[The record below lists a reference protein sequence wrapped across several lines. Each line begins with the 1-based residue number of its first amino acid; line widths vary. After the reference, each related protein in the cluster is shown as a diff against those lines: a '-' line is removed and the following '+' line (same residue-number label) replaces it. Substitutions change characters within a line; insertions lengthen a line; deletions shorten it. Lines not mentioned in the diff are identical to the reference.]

1 MSLRYLFVPVCLAV
15 SAFAQTAPAPAPTE
29 SSAAPVGASAPAPAP
44 AKAPKVAVI
53 QFQAAVLSTAEGKA
67 ASSTLRAKFDPK
79 KADVDKRQAQLKEM
93 NDKLQKGGATLS
105 PEARAKM
112 QDDLGRGSRTLQRD
126 IDDLNNELQQDE
138 GKLMQ
143 EMGVKMTDLI
153 QSYATKHGYSIV
165 LDVSSEQTP
174 VLWADA
180 ASNITA
186 DIVKEY
192 DALHPVKSAAAA
204 SAISAPAGA
213 PRPVK

>member
-1 MSLRYLFVPVCLAV
+1 
-15 SAFAQTAPAPAPTE
+15 
-29 SSAAPVGASAPAPAP
+29 
-44 AKAPKVAVI
+44 
-53 QFQAAVLSTAEGKA
+53 
-67 ASSTLRAKFDPK
+67 
-79 KADVDKRQAQLKEM
+79 M

-112 QDDLGRGSRTLQRD
+112 QDDLGRGSRNLQHD
-126 IDDLNNELQQDE
+126 IDDLNAELQQDE
-138 GKLMQ
+138 GKIMQ
-143 EMGVKMTDLI
+143 EMGSKMSQLI
-153 QSYATKHGYSIV
+153 QSYASKHGYSIV

-213 PRPVK
+213 PHPVK

>member
-1 MSLRYLFVPVCLAV
+1 MSLRYLFVPACLAV
-15 SAFAQTAPAPAPTE
+15 SAFAQTAPAPAPSE
-29 SSAAPVGASAPAPAP
+29 PAAAPAGAPAQSPAPA
-44 AKAPKVAVI
+44 A
-53 QFQAAVLSTAEGKA
+53 ST
-67 ASSTLRAKFDPK
+67 TLRAKFDPK
-79 KADVDKRQAQLKEM
+79 KSDVDKRQAQLQEM

-112 QDDLGRGSRTLQRD
+112 QDDLGRGSRNLQHD
-126 IDDLNNELQQDE
+126 IDDLNAELQQDE
-138 GKLMQ
+138 GKIMQ
-143 EMGVKMTDLI
+143 EMGSKMSQLI
-153 QSYATKHGYSIV
+153 QSYASKHGYSIV

-213 PRPVK
+213 PHPVK

>member
-1 MSLRYLFVPVCLAV
+1 V
-15 SAFAQTAPAPAPTE
+15 SAFAQTASEPA
-29 SSAAPVGASAPAPAP
+29 AAAP

-67 ASSTLRAKFDPK
+67 ASTALRAKFDPK
-79 KADVDKRQAQLKEM
+79 KAGVDKRQTELQAM
-93 NDKLQKGGATLS
+93 NDKLQKGGATMT
-105 PEARAKM
+105 PDARAKM
-112 QDDLGRGSRTLQRD
+112 QDDLTRGSRNLQHD
-126 IDDLNNELQQDE
+126 IDDLNGELQQDE
-138 GKLMQ
+138 SKIMQ
-143 EMGVKMTDLI
+143 EMGTKMSDLI

-192 DALHPVKSAAAA
+192 DAAHPLKTAAAA
-204 SAISAPAGA
+204 APAAA
-213 PRPVK
+213 PARTPGVK

>member
-1 MSLRYLFVPVCLAV
+1 LNLRYLSVPACLAV
-15 SAFAQTAPAPAPTE
+15 SAFAQTAPAPA
-29 SSAAPVGASAPAPAP
+29 SSEPVAATAGAAPQAPAPAN
-44 AKAPKVAVI
+44 APKVAVI

-67 ASSTLRAKFDPK
+67 ASATLRTKFDPK
-79 KADVDKRQAQLKEM
+79 KADVDKRQAQLQAM
-93 NDKLQKGGATLS
+93 NEKLQKGGATLT
-105 PEARAKM
+105 PDARAKM

-138 GKLMQ
+138 GKVMQ
-143 EMGVKMTDLI
+143 EMGGKMSDLI
-153 QSYATKHGYSIV
+153 QSYASKHGYSIV

>member
-1 MSLRYLFVPVCLAV
+1 
-15 SAFAQTAPAPAPTE
+15 
-29 SSAAPVGASAPAPAP
+29 
-44 AKAPKVAVI
+44 VAVI

-67 ASSTLRAKFDPK
+67 ASATLRSKFDPK
-79 KADVDKRQAQLKEM
+79 KTVVDKRQADLQAM
-93 NDKLQKGGATLS
+93 NDKLQKGGATMT
-105 PEARAKM
+105 PDARAKM
-112 QDDLGRGSRTLQRD
+112 QEDLQRGSRNLQHD
-126 IDDLNNELQQDE
+126 IDDLNGELQQDE
-138 GKLMQ
+138 SKLMQ
-143 EMGVKMTDLI
+143 DMGGKMSELI

-192 DALHPVKSAAAA
+192 DQLHPVKSAAAA
-204 SAISAPAGA
+204 PAVSAPAGT

>member
-1 MSLRYLFVPVCLAV
+1 MNLRYLFVPACLAV
-15 SAFAQTAPAPAPTE
+15 SAFAQTAPAPAPSE
-29 SSAAPVGASAPAPAP
+29 AATAPAAASAQAPAT
-44 AKAPKVAVI
+44 AKVPKVAVI

-67 ASSTLRAKFDPK
+67 ATTTLRAKFDPK
-79 KADVDKRQAQLKEM
+79 KADVDKRQAQLQEM

-105 PEARAKM
+105 ADARARM
-112 QDDLGRGSRTLQRD
+112 QDDLGRGSRALQRD
-126 IDDLNNELQQDE
+126 VDDLNAELQQDE
-138 GKLMQ
+138 GKIMQ
-143 EMGVKMTDLI
+143 EMGSKMNELI
-153 QSYATKHGYSIV
+153 QSYASKHGYSIV

-192 DALHPVKSAAAA
+192 DALHPVKSASAA

-213 PRPVK
+213 PHPVK

>member
-1 MSLRYLFVPVCLAV
+1 MSK
-15 SAFAQTAPAPAPTE
+15 
-29 SSAAPVGASAPAPAP
+29 VG
-44 AKAPKVAVI
+44 VI

-67 ASSTLRAKFDPK
+67 ASAALRAKFDPK
-79 KADVDKRQAQLKEM
+79 KADVDKRQGELQAI
-93 NDKLQKGGATLS
+93 NDKLQKGGATLT

-112 QDDLGRGSRTLQRD
+112 QEDLSRGSRNLQHD
-126 IDDLNNELQQDE
+126 IDDLNGELQQDE
-138 GKLMQ
+138 AKIMQ
-143 EMGVKMTDLI
+143 DMGAKMSDLI
-153 QSYATKHGYSIV
+153 QRYATKNGLSMV

-204 SAISAPAGA
+204 PAISAPAGT
-213 PRPVK
+213 PRAAK